1 MSLDQNIPEPIQL
14 SPDLNGAW
22 TRIGGKEGMKFRED
36 EDRDPDEDKDNDRDV
51 GNDGAG
57 KGTGYIQNSAIQE
70 PGWRRKWGVVRA
82 VMPN

>member
-1 MSLDQNIPEPIQL
+1 
-14 SPDLNGAW
+14 
-22 TRIGGKEGMKFRED
+22 MKFRDDGEKN
-36 EDRDPDEDKDNDRDV
+36 PDVDKDNGSDV

-70 PGWRRKWGVVRA
+70 PGRRRKWGVVRA